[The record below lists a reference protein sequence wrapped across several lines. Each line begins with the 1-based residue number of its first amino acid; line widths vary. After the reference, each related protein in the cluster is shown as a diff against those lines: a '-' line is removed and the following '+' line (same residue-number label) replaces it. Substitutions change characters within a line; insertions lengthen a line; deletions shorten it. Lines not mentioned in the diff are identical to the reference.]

1 MMPLFIIFF
10 IIAIGGVLLGFM
22 RSFYNIRSSSDSS
35 ADKSIV
41 FWFIPFIILAIIF
54 AALKK

>member
-1 MMPLFIIFF
+1 MQLSVIFL
-10 IIAIGGVLLGFM
+10 IIALGGVLLGFL
-22 RSFYNIRSSSDSS
+22 RSFYNVRSSSDSS

-41 FWFIPFIILAIIF
+41 FWFIPFSILAVVF